1 MAASLHRLLIP
12 VAICVLT
19 SLPSPAWAPET
30 RVRMTDEA
38 VRFMPATLRLA
49 LETHREALLRGM
61 LEPQI
66 REDEPEHRPSW
77 CGGTLERQIDIEA
90 RALANMLKTPR
101 PFSEIARAFGSLAHY
116 VLDAGFP
123 PGAGNPSDPKRYAH
137 FAEFCED
144 RRAKFPLVFYGHQ
157 EPALKPD
164 EFLGFAGEIA
174 GRAREE
180 DRELARAYA
189 AAGDPPSPSAFDDRS
204 VPFAIGS
211 LCYSRS
217 VTDLVRTWLS
227 VWEHAGGDMGRTPY
241 KQPNSD
247 PSQ

>member
-1 MAASLHRLLIP
+1 
-12 VAICVLT
+12 
-19 SLPSPAWAPET
+19 
-30 RVRMTDEA
+30 MTDEA

-77 CGGTLERQIDIEA
+77 SGGSLERQVDLEA
-90 RALANMLKTPR
+90 RALAEMLTTRR
-101 PFSEIARAFGSLAHY
+101 PFGEIAQAFGRLAHY

-123 PGAGNPSDPKRYAH
+123 PGAGNPGDPKRYRH
-137 FAEFCED
+137 FAGFCED
-144 RRAKFPLVFYGHQ
+144 RREKFPLVFYGHQ

-164 EFLGFAGEIA
+164 DFLAFAGEVA
-174 GRAREE
+174 GRARDE

-217 VTDLVRTWLS
+217 VTDLVRAWLS

-241 KQPNSD
+241 KQPKRD